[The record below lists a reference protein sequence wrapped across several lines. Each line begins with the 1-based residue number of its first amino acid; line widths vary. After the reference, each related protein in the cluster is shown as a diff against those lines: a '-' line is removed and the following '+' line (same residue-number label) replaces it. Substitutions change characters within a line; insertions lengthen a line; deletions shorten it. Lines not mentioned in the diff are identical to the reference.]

1 MLLTCNCLNI
11 KLHTRHKDSIVFSF
25 REEYPSEEFFQQK
38 IAEIEISDPGIE
50 QEHSYLVHKRQIGNW
65 ILHKCLSCGIDTYA
79 TPYHTRS
86 SKVLIN
92 EKIQSDA
99 AIIERLQQSSE
110 YSQAFNIVLPSQNLE
125 LNDSMMPDSSSS
137 SYESLQYNLNQ
148 IQEQL
153 NNFILS
159 QESAMEERIRLYEE
173 QQRAA
178 FQQLQV
184 KVRAQKKKI
193 ISLLLSAEEKTSSPP
208 YHAPSGD
215 RNTNGSDKRLKE
227 SKTKQGSQPQEIKK
241 TPISRS
247 KSSPVSSKPLPQ
259 DQSLDTEGFF
269 MLDEL
274 GEDNEPFFSSD
285 EEEDHDSQS
294 DTEPS
299 APRTVKKK
307 PLMYSTSVP
316 ISVPKWNMD
325 SRKHVEDSTDDEVG
339 SLNDPGQIAA
349 SMQALAQS
357 ITNDDRCIFG
367 DRPRPRLNTGDF
379 QWK

>member
-1 MLLTCNCLNI
+1 MM
-11 KLHTRHKDSIVFSF
+11 R
-25 REEYPSEEFFQQK
+25 
-38 IAEIEISDPGIE
+38 
-50 QEHSYLVHKRQIGNW
+50 
-65 ILHKCLSCGIDTYA
+65 
-79 TPYHTRS
+79 
-86 SKVLIN
+86 
-92 EKIQSDA
+92 SDA
-99 AIIERLQQSSE
+99 AIIERLRQSSE

-125 LNDSMMPDSSSS
+125 LHDSMMPDCMKNNKG
-137 SYESLQYNLNQ
+137 QHF
-148 IQEQL
+148 
-153 NNFILS
+153 NNFKLN
-159 QESAMEERIRLYEE
+159 
-173 QQRAA
+173 
-178 FQQLQV
+178 
-184 KVRAQKKKI
+184 
-193 ISLLLSAEEKTSSPP
+193 LLLSAEEKKSSPP

-227 SKTKQGSQPQEIKK
+227 SKTKQ
-241 TPISRS
+241 
-247 KSSPVSSKPLPQ
+247 
-259 DQSLDTEGFF
+259 GFF

>member
-11 KLHTRHKDSIVFSF
+11 KLHTRHKDSVVFNI

-38 IAEIEISDPGIE
+38 LAEIEISDPGIE
-50 QEHSYLVHKRQIGNW
+50 QEHNYLVHKRQIGNW

-99 AIIERLQQSSE
+99 AIIERLRQSSE
-110 YSQAFNIVLPSQNLE
+110 YSEAFNIVLPSQNLE

-137 SYESLQYNLNQ
+137 SYESLQYNLSQ

-159 QESAMEERIRLYEE
+159 QESAMEDRIRLFEE

-184 KVRAQKKKI
+184 KVRAQKKNI
-193 ISLLLSAEEKTSSPP
+193 ISLLLSAEEKKSSPP
-208 YHAPSGD
+208 YQAPPGD
-215 RNTNGSDKRLKE
+215 RNTNGSDERLKE
-227 SKTKQGSQPQEIKK
+227 SKTKQPQEIKK

-247 KSSPVSSKPLPQ
+247 KSSPITTKPPPQ

-274 GEDNEPFFSSD
+274 GQDDEPFFSSD
-285 EEEDHDSQS
+285 EEDQDSQS

-299 APRTVKKK
+299 PAPRTVKKK

-316 ISVPKWNMD
+316 ISVPKWNID
-325 SRKHVEDSTDDEVG
+325 NRKPVEDSTDDEVG